1 MLDLTQGNVAGR
13 LLKFSLPFLIST
25 IIQAVINLSDILILS
40 IFTNDSS
47 SVAGVGIAA
56 QISYLIINA
65 VVGLTAGAGI
75 LVSQHFGAKD
85 HENMT
90 KTINTMFSLLTITAL
105 ILSIAL
111 FFSASSIL
119 KALKTPL
126 EAQSE
131 AKAYLQTTML
141 GALFIFIYNG
151 ISAVLRGLGDSIR
164 PLIFIGTAAIIN
176 IGLDILAVSVLNMKA
191 FGVALAT
198 TISQLV
204 LVLISGIYFFRKKRK
219 LNIKRYKFE
228 LNLEKTKEIL
238 RIGVPT
244 SVQNT
249 IASLSFLVLTYI
261 INITFDKN
269 LVYALSAASVVFK
282 VNSFAVLPVR
292 SMNTTIAAMVGQNKG
307 ANDLK
312 RIVSTFKYGLL
323 FSIIFGLIFFVI
335 TFFFARQLLEIFRL
349 ENKSI
354 GYGILYLKTLVYDYL
369 ILPYAVSQYGLVD
382 GLGKTKVSMWINT
395 ISSIFLRVPLA
406 FIFANLMEMGMAG
419 VGLAIPI
426 SSLFSALAMFI
437 YIRKKVWRKLKDA

>member
-1 MLDLTQGNVAGR
+1 
-13 LLKFSLPFLIST
+13 
-25 IIQAVINLSDILILS
+25 
-40 IFTNDSS
+40 
-47 SVAGVGIAA
+47 
-56 QISYLIINA
+56 
-65 VVGLTAGAGI
+65 
-75 LVSQHFGAKD
+75 
-85 HENMT
+85 
-90 KTINTMFSLLTITAL
+90 
-105 ILSIAL
+105 
-111 FFSASSIL
+111 
-119 KALKTPL
+119 
-126 EAQSE
+126 
-131 AKAYLQTTML
+131 
-141 GALFIFIYNG
+141 
-151 ISAVLRGLGDSIR
+151 
-164 PLIFIGTAAIIN
+164 
-176 IGLDILAVSVLNMKA
+176 
-191 FGVALAT
+191 
-198 TISQLV
+198 
-204 LVLISGIYFFRKKRK
+204 
-219 LNIKRYKFE
+219 
-228 LNLEKTKEIL
+228 LEKTKEIL